1 MKRYNQEND
10 KMVEHQ
16 DGIWI
21 LSKEHDQDYIK
32 RWTAFNKEY
41 ELVYK
46 KFYSD
51 SVLIYKYKLI
61 TFTLSVLLLISMVF

>member
-16 DGIWI
+16 DGVWI
-21 LSKEHDQDYIK
+21 SSEDHDQDYIR
-32 RWTAFNKEY
+32 RWTALNKEY